1 MFTKKSSFHFKKI
14 DCSIYKI
21 ERVNSLKTVVINARR
36 VLYLHVKILRV
47 ILQNY
52 TKEFAY
58 NLKLASPIIL
68 GMLGHT
74 FVSFVD
80 NAMVGQLGTAE
91 LAAVS
96 LGNSFLFIAMSLG
109 IGFSTAIT
117 TLVAEADAAG
127 DTQKVKS
134 ALKHGL
140 LLCTLIGISVFF
152 GVLLAKPLMYV
163 MDQPKEVVDL
173 AMPYLNL
180 VAASLIPLIMFQAFK
195 QFADGLSQTK
205 YAMWATLLA
214 NVVNVVINYF
224 LIFGIWIF
232 PKWGIIGAAIGTLV
246 SRVVMLIFI
255 WVLLRY
261 KKKFREY
268 VTNFNFTIIKKTV
281 LKKIISLGFPSSLQ
295 MLFEVAIF
303 TAAIWLSGILGK
315 NAQAANQIALNLSSM
330 TFMVAMGLSVAATIR
345 VGNQK
350 GLKHFS
356 ELRRIALSLLLLV
369 LLIDIIFAI
378 MFMLLN
384 TWFPTLYVNESDVAN
399 FADNQEVILIAAE
412 LLLVSAFFQISD
424 GIQVVGLG
432 ILRGLQDVKIPTG
445 ITFIAYWVVGF
456 PISYYLGLYTDFGS
470 SGIWIGLLAGLTV
483 SAILLY
489 IRFNY
494 LSKKLIN
501 TQAAYGT
508 S

>member
-1 MFTKKSSFHFKKI
+1 M
-14 DCSIYKI
+14 
-21 ERVNSLKTVVINARR
+21 
-36 VLYLHVKILRV
+36 

-52 TKEFAY
+52 TKEFGF

-80 NAMVGQLGTAE
+80 NAMVGQLGSAE

-96 LGNSFLFIAMSLG
+96 LGNSFLFIAMSIG

-127 DTQKVKS
+127 NKTAVKS

-140 LLCTLIGISVFF
+140 ILCTIIGIIVFL
-152 GVLLAKPLMYV
+152 GVMLAKPIMYE
-163 MDQPKEVVDL
+163 MKQPDEVVQL

-180 VAASLIPLIMFQAFK
+180 VAVSLIPLIMFQAFK

-214 NVVNVVINYF
+214 NVVNVIINYF

-232 PKWGIIGAAIGTLV
+232 PKWGIIGAAIGTLA
-246 SRVVMLIFI
+246 SRIIMLIFI
-255 WVLLRY
+255 WLLLRY
-261 KKKFREY
+261 KQKFKNY
-268 VTNFNFTIIKKTV
+268 VTNFDFKNIQKSV

-356 ELRRIALSLLLLV
+356 ELRRIAIASLLLV
-369 LLIDIIFAI
+369 LIIDVFFAI
-378 MFMLLN
+378 MFMLFN
-384 TWFPTLYVNESDVAN
+384 DWFPTLYVNESNVAN
-399 FADNQEVILIAAE
+399 LADTQEVITTAAE
-412 LLLVSAFFQISD
+412 LLLVAAFFQISD

-432 ILRGLQDVKIPTG
+432 ILRGLQDVKIPTL
-445 ITFIAYWVVGF
+445 ITFFAYWIVGF
-456 PISYYLGLYTDFGS
+456 PTSFYLGLYTEYKS
-470 SGIWIGLLAGLTV
+470 SGIWIGLLAGLTT

-494 LSKKLIN
+494 LSKKLIKK
-501 TQAAYGT
+501 QLIHGA